1 MRRYKQMDI
10 AKRTSRTMKDYPQHY
25 ERLKSLIGQ
34 LREELTR
41 EPSQARTLL
50 NAFRSGANF

>member
-1 MRRYKQMDI
+1 
-10 AKRTSRTMKDYPQHY
+10 MKDYPQHY